1 MQNLTQFIVSG
12 TSYDAVWA
20 MALGLNVASER
31 VNNNDSS
38 GCGHLPGE
46 LVPLENFTYK
56 NEMMGCVL
64 FNSFQQVNFSGIT
77 VSHHSRSLIA
87 LAYNTH
93 IILDIAGDGS
103 IQQ

>member
-1 MQNLTQFIVSG
+1 
-12 TSYDAVWA
+12 
-20 MALGLNVASER
+20 MALGLDIAYKR

-64 FNSFQQVNFSGIT
+64 HNSFHQVNFSGIT
-77 VSHHSRSLIA
+77 VSDK
-87 LAYNTH
+87 TH
-93 IILDIAGDGS
+93 AAS
-103 IQQ
+103 VMS